1 MFCTQCGNKLHE
13 NSVYCDKCGHKVNG
27 SVFNLRQ
34 LGIFKLGRHKYLV
47 VAALFFAIA
56 IAFFWMYASFFKWV
70 HVPVSGDRYRE
81 FHYERRLIFPQNYL
95 QNIKILINMNERSN
109 LNELSFVLDAH
120 INCLTDDQKIGK
132 VTSFFKKNGQGDVL
146 HVNEGFRYFGPG
158 FNAVKNEVCKQGLKK
173 VSAQPNQKLDY
184 HELNIHLGSF
194 LECRTNFKLRQKL
207 LKTVKPNQK
216 KDGYWIYETTGFAV
230 DNFGNYAKL
239 PVKQMIFGVCNESG
253 ALDCGQAMYT
263 ALIFDMPKNEVRR
276 NLLSHRRL
284 GIDFTIESREAE
296 SEATL
301 RAHLV
306 DFGKNNTESALY
318 CDSGT
323 L

>member
-1 MFCTQCGNKLHE
+1 
-13 NSVYCDKCGHKVNG
+13 
-27 SVFNLRQ
+27 
-34 LGIFKLGRHKYLV
+34 
-47 VAALFFAIA
+47 
-56 IAFFWMYASFFKWV
+56 
-70 HVPVSGDRYRE
+70 
-81 FHYERRLIFPQNYL
+81 
-95 QNIKILINMNERSN
+95 MNERSN
-109 LNELSFVLDAH
+109 LNELSFVLDTH

-306 DFGKNNTESALY
+306 DFGKNKTESALY